1 MASRRALCKAI
12 AARRLLG
19 SSTRIGAHGLW
30 YVGAQGS
37 DGFLLDKPRNFDDWT
52 MFPRVLSIF
61 GPRFVSTSWQ
71 QRPSEEE
78 QEKASSK
85 LEAGEEGW
93 AAKDFFTWPNTISLG
108 RLALGP
114 VLAWAIVEGY
124 TGTAFWGMLVGGF
137 SDWLDGYI
145 ARRTKEKSALGS
157 YLDPLA
163 DKVLIG
169 SVALSMTYT
178 GLLSP
183 PMVVLIVARDV
194 VLVTGAFYL
203 RARSLKWKWSG
214 WREFVKGAPK
224 VQPIFISK
232 VNTALQL
239 LLIFAALLEPNFS
252 HQGINMDLVQF
263 FLSCSVAATTL
274 GSWACYGVLFYRD
287 TKGRLSARQ

>member
-1 MASRRALCKAI
+1 MFCYFRSSQLFLAIDSFVVASR
-12 AARRLLG
+12 
-19 SSTRIGAHGLW
+19 
-30 YVGAQGS
+30 
-37 DGFLLDKPRNFDDWT
+37 
-52 MFPRVLSIF
+52 
-61 GPRFVSTSWQ
+61 
-71 QRPSEEE
+71 
-78 QEKASSK
+78 
-85 LEAGEEGW
+85 
-93 AAKDFFTWPNTISLG
+93 
-108 RLALGP
+108 
-114 VLAWAIVEGY
+114 AIVEGY

-203 RARSLKWKWSG
+203 RARSLKWKACIVRSPQWSG